1 MSAFLSRIIFCISLI
16 FSCCTFNTSGST
28 STSQQKQ
35 VDTSISEAEIIY
47 KSNFKQAYT
56 IADDAKNRAVNINYL
71 QGIVASSCLLSLI
84 ESQTNRSNT
93 AIEAL
98 NKLLFTSNTINIK
111 LKQQLLSTLGSCY
124 FYIGKLDS
132 AQYFLNE
139 CIGSYSDHDTT
150 RSFFEACLQLSE
162 VFIKEGIPSKALDFY
177 GKAYKIYQ
185 QNTSKEGEAWLNKVL
200 GKIYYR
206 QNLYEQSISTINTSI
221 SQYEKLN
228 SLTGQI
234 SSLIQNGNSYYK
246 MMLDDSA
253 ASCYQQALTYANILG
268 DERNKSICYSN
279 LSRIYLEHNKTKQ
292 ALETALHAL
301 EMIKPGNYPEI
312 EAGTYQQLGDIY
324 GQLGQTKKAIEN
336 IQKALILAKNNNHK
350 IIERDC
356 YKSLS
361 ELYASIKQYE
371 PAMENILQAYRI
383 KDSIQPISFN
393 NRLAEME
400 ARYNLEKKESTIKLL
415 NQQSLINQ
423 LRIKEQ
429 KENIKKQNTLVIFLL
444 ILIATIIIAIYF
456 YLRWRKQAELLNQ
469 QNTIRQTEE
478 NERMRIAKDIHD
490 ELGSGLTK
498 IKFLSEILELKIKDN
513 QQIKETLQSI
523 TGTSHQLIDNMR
535 DMIWNMNPMNST
547 LDNLVARVREFS
559 TEYLYDFPIEVT
571 YDFPENIPSEKIN
584 IKISRNILMIV
595 KESLQNIVKH
605 ANATKISVR
614 IEIQPVFKLII
625 VENGIGFNLNEKTT
639 GNGLRNMIER
649 SKDIGAT
656 LKMTSTSGEGS
667 MLSLEK
673 NMNILL

>member
-1 MSAFLSRIIFCISLI
+1 MPVFLSRIIFCISFI

-28 STSQQKQ
+28 STSQQKL

-47 KSNFKQAYT
+47 KSDFKQAYT
-56 IADDAKNRAVNINYL
+56 IAVDAKNRAVNINYL

-132 AQYFLNE
+132 AQYFINE

-150 RSFFEACLQLSE
+150 RSFFESCLQLSE
-162 VFIKEGIPSKALDFY
+162 VFIKEGIPTKALDFY

-185 QNTSKEGEAWLNKVL
+185 QNTSKEGEAWLNNVL

-246 MMLDDSA
+246 LMLDDSA
-253 ASCYQQALTYANILG
+253 ASCYQQALIYANILG

-324 GQLGQTKKAIEN
+324 GQLGQTKKAIES

-356 YKSLS
+356 YKSIS

-371 PAMENILQAYRI
+371 PAMENLLQAYRI

-400 ARYNLEKKESTIKLL
+400 ARYSLEKKESTIKLL
-415 NQQSLINQ
+415 NQQSLINK
-423 LRIKEQ
+423 LRITEQ

-498 IKFLSEILELKIKDN
+498 IKFLSEILEMKTKDN

-559 TEYLYDFPIEVT
+559 TEYLDDFPVEVT

-614 IEIQPVFKLII
+614 IEIQPVFKLVIT
-625 VENGIGFNLNEKTT
+625 ENGIGFNLNEKTS

>member
-98 NKLLFTSNTINIK
+98 NKLLFTSNTNNIK

-185 QNTSKEGEAWLNKVL
+185 QNTSKEGEAWLNNVL

-292 ALETALHAL
+292 ALETALHAF

>member
-185 QNTSKEGEAWLNKVL
+185 QNTSKEGEAWLNNVL

-292 ALETALHAL
+292 ALETALHAF

-324 GQLGQTKKAIEN
+324 GQLGQTKKAIES

>member
-185 QNTSKEGEAWLNKVL
+185 QNTSKEGEAWLNNVL

-605 ANATKISVR
+605 ANATKLSVR
-614 IEIQPVFKLII
+614 IEIQPVFKLVIT
-625 VENGIGFNLNEKTT
+625 ENGIGFNLNEKTT

>member
-132 AQYFLNE
+132 AQYFINE

-150 RSFFEACLQLSE
+150 RSFFESCLQLSE
-162 VFIKEGIPSKALDFY
+162 VFIKEGIPTMALDFY

-185 QNTSKEGEAWLNKVL
+185 QNTSKEGEAWLNNVL

-246 MMLDDSA
+246 LMLDDSA
-253 ASCYQQALTYANILG
+253 ASCYQQALIYANILG

-400 ARYNLEKKESTIKLL
+400 ARYSLEKKESTIKLL
-415 NQQSLINQ
+415 NQQSLINK

-614 IEIQPVFKLII
+614 IEIQPVFKLVIT
-625 VENGIGFNLNEKTT
+625 ENGIGFNLNEKTT

>member
-1 MSAFLSRIIFCISLI
+1 
-16 FSCCTFNTSGST
+16 
-28 STSQQKQ
+28 
-35 VDTSISEAEIIY
+35 
-47 KSNFKQAYT
+47 
-56 IADDAKNRAVNINYL
+56 
-71 QGIVASSCLLSLI
+71 
-84 ESQTNRSNT
+84 
-93 AIEAL
+93 
-98 NKLLFTSNTINIK
+98 
-111 LKQQLLSTLGSCY
+111 
-124 FYIGKLDS
+124 
-132 AQYFLNE
+132 
-139 CIGSYSDHDTT
+139 
-150 RSFFEACLQLSE
+150 
-162 VFIKEGIPSKALDFY
+162 
-177 GKAYKIYQ
+177 
-185 QNTSKEGEAWLNKVL
+185 
-200 GKIYYR
+200 
-206 QNLYEQSISTINTSI
+206 
-221 SQYEKLN
+221 
-228 SLTGQI
+228 
-234 SSLIQNGNSYYK
+234 

-456 YLRWRKQAELLNQ
+456 YLTWRKQAELLNQ

>member
-1 MSAFLSRIIFCISLI
+1 MSRFLSRIIFCVCLLFFHCALFASD
-16 FSCCTFNTSGST
+16 TTPT
-28 STSQQKQ
+28 AQQKQ
-35 VDTSISEAEIIY
+35 IDARISEAEIIY
-47 KSNFKQAYT
+47 KRDFKHAYT
-56 IADDAKNRAVNINYL
+56 TAVEVKSQAVKINYQ
-71 QGIVASSCLLSLI
+71 QGIVASSCLQSII
-84 ESQTNRSNT
+84 ESQTNKSIP
-93 AIEAL
+93 AIAAL
-98 NKLLFTSNTINIK
+98 TNLLQSPNGINLK
-111 LKQQLLSTLGSCY
+111 VKQQLLSTLGTCY

-132 AQYFLNE
+132 AQFYFTESISL
-139 CIGSYSDHDTT
+139 YSAHDT
-150 RSFFEACLQLSE
+150 SIQLFNSCLQLSE
-162 VFIKEGIPSKALDFY
+162 VFIKEGIPSKALDLY

-185 QNTSKEGEAWLNKVL
+185 QNTSKEGEAWLNLVL

-221 SQYEKLN
+221 SQFASLN

-246 MMLDDSA
+246 QMLDDSA
-253 ASCYQQALTYANILG
+253 ANCYQQALMYATTLG

-279 LSRIYLEHNKTKQ
+279 LSRIYLEHSKTKQ

-301 EMIKPGNYPEI
+301 EVIQPGNYPEI

-324 GQLGQTKKAIEN
+324 VELGQKSKAIEW
-336 IQKALILAKNNNHK
+336 IQKALLLAKDNNNK
-350 IIERDC
+350 TIERDC

-371 PAMENILQAYRI
+371 PAMENLLQAYRI
-383 KDSIQPISFN
+383 KDSIQPIAFN

-400 ARYNLEKKESTIKLL
+400 ARYSLEKKESTIKLL
-415 NQQSLINQ
+415 NQQSLINE

-429 KENIKKQNTLVIFLL
+429 KENIRKQNALVIILFL
-444 ILIATIIIAIYF
+444 LIATIIIALYF

-478 NERMRIAKDIHD
+478 NERIRIAKDIHD

-498 IKFLSEILELKIKDN
+498 IKFLSEILEMKTKD
-513 QQIKETLQSI
+513 QEQLKETLQTI

-547 LDNLVARVREFS
+547 LDNLIARVREFS
-559 TEYLYDFPIEVT
+559 TEYLEDFPIEVK
-571 YDFPENIPSEKIN
+571 YDLPENIPSEKIS
-584 IKISRNILMIV
+584 IEISRNILMIV

-605 ANATKISVR
+605 SNASKVSIR

-625 VENGIGFNLNEKTT
+625 TENGIGFNLNEKTT
-639 GNGLRNMIER
+639 GNGLRNITER
-649 SKDIGAT
+649 SKAIGAL
-656 LKMTSTSGEGS
+656 LKISSKPGEGS
-667 MLSLEK
+667 ILSLEK
-673 NMNILL
+673 NLNILL

>member
-1 MSAFLSRIIFCISLI
+1 MQAFLSRILFCIGLI
-16 FSCCTFNTSGST
+16 FFCCTSDAPGSAYT
-28 STSQQKQ
+28 LQQKQ
-35 VDTSISEAEIIY
+35 VDARISEAKIIY
-47 KSNFKQAYT
+47 KSNFKRAYA
-56 IADDAKNRAVNINYL
+56 IAVDAKNKAVNINY
-71 QGIVASSCLLSLI
+71 QHGIVVSSCLLSLI

-93 AIEAL
+93 AVDAL
-98 NKLLFTSNTINIK
+98 NKLLFTSDTINIK

-132 AQYFLNE
+132 AQHFLNE
-139 CIGSYSDHDTT
+139 CIRSYSAHDTT
-150 RSFFEACLQLSE
+150 MPFFEACLQLSE

-177 GKAYKIYQ
+177 GKAYKIHQ
-185 QNTSKEGEAWLNKVL
+185 QNTSKEGEAWLNNVL

-206 QNLYEQSISTINTSI
+206 QNLYEQSINTINTSI
-221 SQYEKLN
+221 SQFEKLN

-253 ASCYQQALTYANILG
+253 ASCYQQALINANILG

-301 EMIKPGNYPEI
+301 EMIQPGNYPEI

-324 GQLGQTKKAIEN
+324 VELGQTKKAIES

-361 ELYASIKQYE
+361 ELYTSIKQYE

-400 ARYNLEKKESTIKLL
+400 ARYSLEKKESTIKLL

-456 YLRWRKQAELLNQ
+456 YFRWRKQAELLNQ

-498 IKFLSEILELKIKDN
+498 IKFLSEILEMKTKDH

-547 LDNLVARVREFS
+547 LDNLIARVREFS
-559 TEYLYDFPIEVT
+559 TEYLDDFPVEVT

-614 IEIQPVFKLII
+614 IEILPVFKLVIT
-625 VENGIGFNLNEKTT
+625 ENGIGFNLNEKTS

-656 LKMTSTSGEGS
+656 LKMSSKSGEGS
-667 MLSLEK
+667 ILSLEK

>member
-185 QNTSKEGEAWLNKVL
+185 QNTSKEGEAWLNNVL

-292 ALETALHAL
+292 ALETALHAF

-324 GQLGQTKKAIEN
+324 GQLGQTKKAIES

-400 ARYNLEKKESTIKLL
+400 SRYNLEKKESTIKLL

>member
-98 NKLLFTSNTINIK
+98 NKLLFTSNTNNIK

-614 IEIQPVFKLII
+614 IEIQPVFKLVIT
-625 VENGIGFNLNEKTT
+625 ENGIGFNLNEKTT

>member
-1 MSAFLSRIIFCISLI
+1 MF
-16 FSCCTFNTSGST
+16 FSHCVLYASDTTPT
-28 STSQQKQ
+28 AQQKQ
-35 VDTSISEAEIIY
+35 IDTRISEAEEIY
-47 KSNFKQAYT
+47 KRDFKHAYVIT
-56 IADDAKNRAVNINYL
+56 LEAKSHAVKINYL
-71 QGIVASSCLLSLI
+71 QGIVASSCLQSII
-84 ESQTNRSNT
+84 ESQTNKSIPAIAALTNLLQSSNG
-93 AIEAL
+93 
-98 NKLLFTSNTINIK
+98 INLK
-111 LKQQLLSTLGSCY
+111 LKQQLLSTLGICY

-132 AQYFLNE
+132 AQFYFTE
-139 CIGSYSDHDTT
+139 SISSYSAHDT
-150 RSFFEACLQLSE
+150 SIQLFNPCLQLSE
-162 VFIKEGIPSKALDFY
+162 VFIKEGIPSKALDLY

-185 QNTSKEGEAWLNKVL
+185 QNTSKEGEAWLNLVL

-206 QNLYEQSISTINTSI
+206 QNLYEQSISTINTTI
-221 SQYEKLN
+221 SQFASLN

-246 MMLDDSA
+246 QMLDDSA
-253 ASCYQQALTYANILG
+253 ANCYQQALMYATTLG

-301 EMIKPGNYPEI
+301 EVIHPGNYPEI

-324 GQLGQTKKAIEN
+324 VELGQKSKAIEW
-336 IQKALILAKNNNHK
+336 IQKALLLAKDNNNK
-350 IIERDC
+350 TIERDC

-371 PAMENILQAYRI
+371 PAMENLLQAYRI
-383 KDSIQPISFN
+383 KDSIQPIAFN

-400 ARYNLEKKESTIKLL
+400 ARYSLEKKESTIKLL
-415 NQQSLINQ
+415 NQQSLINE

-429 KENIKKQNTLVIFLL
+429 KENIRKQNALVIILFL
-444 ILIATIIIAIYF
+444 LIATIIIALYF
-456 YLRWRKQAELLNQ
+456 YLRWRKQAELINQ

-498 IKFLSEILELKIKDN
+498 IKFLSEILEMKTKD
-513 QQIKETLQSI
+513 QEQLKETLQTI

-547 LDNLVARVREFS
+547 LDNLIARVREFS
-559 TEYLYDFPIEVT
+559 TEYLEDFPIEVK
-571 YDFPENIPSEKIN
+571 YDLPENIPSEKIS
-584 IKISRNILMIV
+584 IEISRNILMIV

-605 ANATKISVR
+605 SNASKVSIR

-625 VENGIGFNLNEKTT
+625 TENGIGFNLNEKTT
-639 GNGLRNMIER
+639 GNGLRNITER
-649 SKDIGAT
+649 SKAIGAS
-656 LKMTSTSGEGS
+656 LKISSKPGEGS
-667 MLSLEK
+667 ILSLEK
-673 NMNILL
+673 I

>member
-98 NKLLFTSNTINIK
+98 NKLLFTSNTNNIK

-150 RSFFEACLQLSE
+150 RPFFEACLQLSE

-246 MMLDDSA
+246 LMLDDSA

-312 EAGTYQQLGDIY
+312 AAGTYQQLGDIY

-614 IEIQPVFKLII
+614 IEIQPVFKLVIT
-625 VENGIGFNLNEKTT
+625 ENGIGFNLNEKTT